1 MSDDGLAISVLLTV
15 LGPVAAAAVVMTLLL
30 LMPQIPSE
38 RTIRGATIGGLLASF
53 GGAVATSALWLSAP
67 IPVELEFAPWL
78 QMGSY
83 EVPIVFHVDGLS
95 VVFSALAAL
104 LTLLSAWFSS
114 TYLHREPGYA
124 RYFVV
129 LGLFGTGVQLVAMAG
144 ALDLFF
150 AGWELIGLASALFIG
165 FFKDRREPLLSAIR
179 AFATYRACDIGF
191 FLGLVATHELLGS
204 TRLSVL
210 QDAGSLPALERNV
223 LAACFLL
230 AALGKSAQ
238 LPFSSWLPRAM
249 EGPTPSSALFYGGI
263 SVHTGLYLLLR
274 THALLDVAPVVEA
287 VGVGLGLLTAL
298 FAALVAR
305 VQTDAK
311 STIAFSTLAQTGLIL
326 AEIAAGFTTLALL
339 HLVGHALLRMSQY
352 LRAPSTLAEA
362 HTLLGE
368 APHHDAWWERALGE
382 TWRVRLYALSLHRFR
397 LDELTET
404 PVAWVWW
411 CSARLANVDRALRD
425 RLSLDRE
432 PAS

>member
-1 MSDDGLAISVLLTV
+1 MFETALSVSVVLTV
-15 LGPVAAAAVVMTLLL
+15 LGPLVAVLFVASNLVF
-30 LMPQIPSE
+30 MPQLPSE
-38 RTIRGATIGGLLASF
+38 RLVRGAIIGGLSVSLAGALAT
-53 GGAVATSALWLSAP
+53 GGSWLLAP
-67 IPVELEFAPWL
+67 LPAEVEFSPWL
-78 QMGSY
+78 KMGSY
-83 EVPIVFHVDGLS
+83 VVPIVFHIDALS

-104 LTLLSAWFSS
+104 LTLLSARFSS
-114 TYLHREPGYA
+114 TYLHREPGYT

-129 LGLFGTGVQLVAMAG
+129 LALFGTGVQLVALAG

-204 TRLSVL
+204 TRLS
-210 QDAGSLPALERNV
+210 ALEGAGALSPLARNV

-274 THALLDVAPVVEA
+274 THALLDVAPVVQG

-326 AEIAAGFTTLALL
+326 AEIAAGFTTLALV

-352 LRAPSTLAEA
+352 LRAPSTLTDA
-362 HTLLGE
+362 HLLLGE
-368 APHHDAWWERALGE
+368 TRNHAIWWERALGDAAR
-382 TWRVRLYALSLHRFR
+382 TRLFAASLHRFR
-397 LDELTET
+397 LDEWTEAA
-404 PVAWVWW
+404 VAWVWW
-411 CSARLANVDRALRD
+411 SATRFSDLDARWRSRVA
-425 RLSLDRE
+425 LDRE
-432 PAS
+432 PS